1 MVREA
6 LLNDNRRRTDLVLTN
21 GNVYSF
27 LEDDKLGFNSDLI
40 TKAIEL
46 FYNKNIVSSFVL
58 ELRDEDYE
66 LSFVEFIK
74 DGEWQKDIIDFL
86 TWKKGNDELMRRN
99 IDELIERNRREKMSK
114 TLDS

>member
-1 MVREA
+1 MFSEQV
-6 LLNDNRRRTDLVLTN
+6 NDSKID
-21 GNVYSF
+21 GG
-27 LEDDKLGFNSDLI
+27 K
-40 TKAIEL
+40 
-46 FYNKNIVSSFVL
+46 
-58 ELRDEDYE
+58 
-66 LSFVEFIK
+66 LSFVEFIQ